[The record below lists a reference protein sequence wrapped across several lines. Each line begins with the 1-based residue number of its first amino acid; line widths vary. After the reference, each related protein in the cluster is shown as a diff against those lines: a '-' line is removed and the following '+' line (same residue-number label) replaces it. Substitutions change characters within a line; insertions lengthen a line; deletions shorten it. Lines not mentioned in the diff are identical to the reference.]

1 MLHARQHTTLPV
13 QPGGV
18 KVAAKTDT
26 YESSTH
32 SSLLILYPLSSP
44 NHTWS
49 AQGRTNLL
57 HRSRQARLAQGLS
70 QASRWPKQAFLG
82 AEAPTLQSKSTA
94 PYEDFSERASLGGIH
109 RQLLMFAEQAVMLP
123 KAPHK
128 KVNSSNWFMIV
139 IFVCKHRG
147 VCLGTCFTQAARLNV
162 PEEAATSVT
171 PFACVCV
178 CVVVCVCV
186 CVCEVMSKATG
197 PVRKHLHRQFL
208 LVSTQALNI
217 SINAKVC

>member
-1 MLHARQHTTLPV
+1 
-13 QPGGV
+13 
-18 KVAAKTDT
+18 
-26 YESSTH
+26 
-32 SSLLILYPLSSP
+32 
-44 NHTWS
+44 
-49 AQGRTNLL
+49 
-57 HRSRQARLAQGLS
+57 
-70 QASRWPKQAFLG
+70 
-82 AEAPTLQSKSTA
+82 
-94 PYEDFSERASLGGIH
+94 
-109 RQLLMFAEQAVMLP
+109 MFAEQAVMLP